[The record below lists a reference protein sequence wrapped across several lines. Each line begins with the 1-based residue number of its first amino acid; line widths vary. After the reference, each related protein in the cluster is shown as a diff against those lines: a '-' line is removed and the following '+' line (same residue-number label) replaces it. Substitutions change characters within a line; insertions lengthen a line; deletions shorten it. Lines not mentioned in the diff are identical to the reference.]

1 MKEVICICCPKG
13 CRLTVDEANDY
24 AVAGNSCPNGVRY
37 GREELT
43 HPTRVITST
52 VRAEGGLHARLP
64 VRTADAVPKAK
75 MFEVVCALDGV
86 IVHAP
91 VAAGQVVLHNVCDT
105 GVDVI
110 ATRSL

>member
-13 CRLTVDEANDY
+13 CRLSVDEANDY
-24 AVAGNSCPNGVRY
+24 AVTGNSCPNGVQY

-75 MFEVVCALDGV
+75 MFEVIRALDS
-86 IVHAP
+86 ITVHAP
-91 VAAGQVVLHNVCDT
+91 VAAGQVVLKNVCGT
-105 GVDVI
+105 GVDVV

>member
-13 CRLTVDEANDY
+13 CRLSVDEANDY
-24 AVAGNSCPNGVRY
+24 AVTGNSCPNGVQY

-75 MFEVVCALDGV
+75 MFEVVRALDS
-86 IVHAP
+86 ITVHAP
-91 VAAGQVVLHNVCDT
+91 VAAGQVVLKNVCGT
-105 GVDVI
+105 GVDVV